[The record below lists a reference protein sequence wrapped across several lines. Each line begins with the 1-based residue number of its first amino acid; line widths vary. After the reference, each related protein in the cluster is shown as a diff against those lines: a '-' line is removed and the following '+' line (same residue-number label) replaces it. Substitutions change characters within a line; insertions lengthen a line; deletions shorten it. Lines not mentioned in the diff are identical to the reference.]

1 MNANGHKL
9 DLKRKNARNSF
20 GIFLCL
26 FLFVSIFAAAQ
37 GVPFIESFDSLDSG
51 ALHNQNDWSARHQN
65 DAQVE
70 SSTVYAGGN
79 AATLGTNTVVWHD
92 FTDSTATNVW
102 VDFYA
107 RSAYPTNSSVPS
119 LTGSVAAAFYIDKD
133 GAIVAVSNNTWV
145 TLNYT
150 VSSNE
155 WHRFSVNLDYQNKKW
170 SIFAAD
176 DTPNKLST
184 IVATN
189 LAFSASST
197 NEYFHRFRVKN

>member
-1 MNANGHKL
+1 MNTNGHEL
-9 DLKRKNARNSF
+9 ILKRENAGNSF
-20 GIFLCL
+20 VFFLCL
-26 FLFVSIFAAAQ
+26 CLFVSIFAVAQ
-37 GVPFIESFDSLDSG
+37 DVPFVESFDSLDSG

-92 FTDSTATNVW
+92 FTNSAATNVW

-107 RSAYPTNSSVPS
+107 RSSYPTNSSEPS
-119 LTGSVAAAFYIDKD
+119 IDGSVAAAFYIDKD
-133 GAIVAVSNNTWV
+133 GKIRAISNNTWV
-145 TLNYT
+145 TLGYT

-155 WHRFSVNLDYQNKKW
+155 WHRFTVNLDYVNEKW

>member
-1 MNANGHKL
+1 MMKF
-9 DLKRKNARNSF
+9 KRNRL
-20 GIFLCL
+20 I
-26 FLFVSIFAAAQ
+26 IAAAGMCAAVFCFAQ
-37 GVPFIESFDSLDSG
+37 GVPFIEPFDSLNDGS
-51 ALHNQNDWSARHQN
+51 LHGQNGWSARRQS
-65 DAQVE
+65 DALVTN
-70 SSTVYAGGN
+70 SVAYAGGQS
-79 AATLGTNTVVWHD
+79 AMMGTNTVVWHD
-92 FTDSTATNVW
+92 FTDTTATNVW
-102 VDFYA
+102 IDFYA

-145 TLNYT
+145 TLSYT

-176 DTPNKLST
+176 NTPNKLST